1 MTRELA
7 FTTFNNIALK
17 DVKKCFTRW
26 HEKVYAKKE
35 HSEAFNLLVLKT
47 N

>member
-17 DVKKCFTRW
+17 DVKKCFTGW
-26 HEKVYAKKE
+26 HEKVMPKK
-35 HSEAFNLLVLKT
+35 NIVKPLT
-47 N
+47 C